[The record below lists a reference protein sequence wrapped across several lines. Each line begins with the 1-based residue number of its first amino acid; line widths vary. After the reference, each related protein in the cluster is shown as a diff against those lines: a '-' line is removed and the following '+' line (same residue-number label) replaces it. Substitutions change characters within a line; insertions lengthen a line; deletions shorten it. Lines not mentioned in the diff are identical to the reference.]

1 MTTTDTQAQQETQP
15 WVPELTFAARLALVR
30 HKMGWNVKEAAT
42 ACGFAAQSWRGWELQ
57 GREPHRLTTIAMT
70 IATRTGVDYLWLVHG
85 PDRGGQTVRRSAFIG
100 QRTIGTIGA
109 LLGGLSTPS
118 PRDQPPQPAPDFRAN
133 DRPVNRTRPIASR
146 FRRSNDMAPA

>member
-1 MTTTDTQAQQETQP
+1 MTTTDTQLQPESQP

-85 PDRGGQTVRRSAFIG
+85 PDRGGQTIRRSAYVGTRVLSTIG
-100 QRTIGTIGA
+100 QPTRHA
-109 LLGGLSTPS
+109 STHPQV
-118 PRDQPPQPAPDFRAN
+118 PLPPTRSVRQ
-133 DRPVNRTRPIASR
+133 TRPLVGGFNRPHTPVAV
-146 FRRSNDMAPA
+146 